1 MLFLLFQLGQDR
13 YALEASQVAE
23 VLPLV
28 SITPIPQAPA
38 GVAGI
43 CNYHGVPVPVIDV
56 SALML
61 GQPAQRRLST
71 RILLVYYP
79 DDNGE
84 KHLLGFIAEKA
95 VETVRREPT
104 DFRASGITNDAAA
117 SLGPVAID
125 AHGLVQWIAMH
136 KLLPASVRHVLFK
149 QLGEN

>member
-13 YALEASQVAE
+13 YVLDASQIAE
-23 VLPLV
+23 VVPLL
-28 SITPIPQAPA
+28 SITPIPQAPP

-43 CNYHGVPVPVIDV
+43 CNYHGLLVPVIDI
-56 SALML
+56 SALL
-61 GQPAQRRLST
+61 LSQPAQRRLST

-84 KHLLGFIAEKA
+84 KQLLGFIAEKA

-125 AHGLVQWIAMH
+125 AHGLVQWIAVH
-136 KLLPASVRHVLFK
+136 KVLPASVRHVLFK
-149 QLGEN
+149 QLEEN